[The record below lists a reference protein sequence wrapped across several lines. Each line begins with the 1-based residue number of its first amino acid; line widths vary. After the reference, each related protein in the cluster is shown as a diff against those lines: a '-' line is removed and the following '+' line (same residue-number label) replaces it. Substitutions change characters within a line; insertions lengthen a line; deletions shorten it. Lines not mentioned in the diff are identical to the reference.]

1 MKKSTLTRLQQIVCL
16 NILFDQIERLE
27 IELLLH
33 GIYTGWLSDS
43 SGNVYLDSTGEYIL
57 VEHDGKLHV
66 FKS

>member
-1 MKKSTLTRLQQIVCL
+1 MKKSTLVRVQQIVCL
-16 NILFDQIERLE
+16 NILFDLIERLE
-27 IELLLH
+27 LELLLH

-57 VEHDGKLHV
+57 VEHDGLLYS